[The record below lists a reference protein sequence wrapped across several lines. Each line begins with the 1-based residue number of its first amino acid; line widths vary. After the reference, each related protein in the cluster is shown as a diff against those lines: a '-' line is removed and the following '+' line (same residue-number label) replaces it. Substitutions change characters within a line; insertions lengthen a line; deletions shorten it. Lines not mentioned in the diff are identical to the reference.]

1 MDFWKFLDPIW
12 GFTLKTVRG
21 IHDPRISWL
30 PIGTK
35 NHEMRRP
42 PVLLIL
48 WQYFSNHW
56 YIEDLWHHFYM
67 IFIRWFL
74 EWPYFLGFC
83 IAKKEAIWWKG
94 WVVHFLF
101 ANGRERSNY
110 CPNSILSAT
119 QEWMHIHSDSACIW
133 VVHKL
138 RWHGKVLIG
147 RWYWK

>member
-1 MDFWKFLDPIW
+1 MNPQTTIAVTFLS
-12 GFTLKTVRG
+12 
-21 IHDPRISWL
+21 HNISA
-30 PIGTK
+30 IGG
-35 NHEMRRP
+35 
-42 PVLLIL
+42 V
-48 WQYFSNHW
+48 
-56 YIEDLWHHFYM
+56 LWHHFYM
-67 IFIRWFL
+67 IFIHWFL

-138 RWHGKVLIG
+138 RWNGKVG
-147 RWYWK
+147 RLYWKYLHYNVHIFHYNSKKKFISNVMHKE